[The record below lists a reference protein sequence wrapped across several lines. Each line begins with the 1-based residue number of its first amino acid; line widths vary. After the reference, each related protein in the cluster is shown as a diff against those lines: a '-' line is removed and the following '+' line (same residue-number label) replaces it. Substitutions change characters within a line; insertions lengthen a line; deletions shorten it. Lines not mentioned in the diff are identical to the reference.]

1 MKTYVTFGTAH
12 RHEVYDLDAVFD
24 SNCVARLECDGPVDG
39 RERAFRLFGP
49 VFAFEYHEDEWNPE
63 DLRYY
68 PRGYI
73 DVPREYTNSIAEDND
88 DDSENDQ

>member
-12 RHEVYDLDAVFD
+12 RHEVYDLDEVFD
-24 SNCVARLECDGPVDG
+24 HNCVARLECDSAVDG

-49 VFAFEYHEDEWNPE
+49 VFAFEYHEDEWHGSMQ
-63 DLRYY
+63 RF

-73 DVPREYTNSIAEDND
+73 DVPREVTDSITEDTSD
-88 DDSENDQ
+88 DTQDD